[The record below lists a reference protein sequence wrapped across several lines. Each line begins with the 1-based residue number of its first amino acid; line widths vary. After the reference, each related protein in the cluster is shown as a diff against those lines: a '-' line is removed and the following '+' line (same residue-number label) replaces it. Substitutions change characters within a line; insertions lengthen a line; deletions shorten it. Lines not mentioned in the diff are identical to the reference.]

1 MSYEIFKRPQAERD
15 IEESFVFIA
24 EDNLDSGVYFL
35 VAVEDSLEQLA
46 DFPLIGKLRESQ
58 NKQFQ
63 NMRMWHV
70 KGYENYLIFY
80 AVDEIKEMIEVIRVL
95 YASRDIK
102 DVFS

>member
-1 MSYEIFKRPQAERD
+1 MSYRIFKRPQAERD
-15 IEESFVFIA
+15 IEECFVFIA
-24 EDNLDSGVYFL
+24 EENLDTGVYFL
-35 VAVEDSLEQLA
+35 VAVEDSFEQLA
-46 DFPLIGKLRESQ
+46 KFPLIGKQSEFQ

-63 NMRMWHV
+63 DMRMWHV

-80 AVDEIKEMIEVIRVL
+80 TVIEETIEVIRVL

>member
-1 MSYEIFKRPQAERD
+1 MSYRIFKRTQAERD
-15 IEESFVFIA
+15 IEECFVFIA
-24 EDNLDSGVYFL
+24 EENLDTGVYFL

-46 DFPLIGKLRESQ
+46 KFPLIGKQSEFQ

-63 NMRMWHV
+63 NLRMWHV

-80 AVDEIKEMIEVIRVL
+80 TVIEETIEVIRVL

>member
-1 MSYEIFKRPQAERD
+1 MSYEIFKRPQVERD
-15 IEESFVFIA
+15 IEECFVRIA
-24 EDNLDSGVYFL
+24 EDNLDVGVYFL
-35 VAVEDSLEQLA
+35 VAVDDSLEQLA
-46 DFPLIGKLRESQ
+46 KFPLLGKQSEIQ

-70 KGYENYLIFY
+70 KGYENYLVFY
-80 AVDEIKEMIEVIRVL
+80 DVDEIKETIEVIRVL

>member
-1 MSYEIFKRPQAERD
+1 MSYAIFKRPQAERD
-15 IEESFVFIA
+15 TEECFVYIA
-24 EDNLDSGVYFL
+24 EDNLDTAVYFL
-35 VAVEDSLEQLA
+35 VAVDDTLQHLA
-46 DFPLIGKLRESQ
+46 QFPLLGKTKEFP

-63 NMRMWHV
+63 NMRMWRV

-80 AVDEIKEMIEVIRVL
+80 VVNEIEETIEVIRVL